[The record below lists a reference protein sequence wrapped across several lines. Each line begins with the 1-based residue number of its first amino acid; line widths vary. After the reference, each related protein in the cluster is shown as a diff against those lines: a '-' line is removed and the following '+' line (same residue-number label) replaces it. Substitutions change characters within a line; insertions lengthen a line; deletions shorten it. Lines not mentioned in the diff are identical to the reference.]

1 MALVMDLC
9 SIGAGY
15 FMHFSTISGTQGDT
29 ALLESMLLYPNR
41 NYQCLQFFYY
51 HTGNLNDKL
60 EIGVR
65 EYSEANPSGTL
76 HMIETITGE
85 TSLHM
90 PACIQAP
97 LTDAATAKDD
107 NI

>member
-1 MALVMDLC
+1 MVFY

-15 FMHFSTISGTQGDT
+15 FMHFSTISGSEGDT

-51 HTGNLNDKL
+51 HSGNPDDKL

-65 EYSEANPSGTL
+65 EYNEANPSGTIRI
-76 HMIETITGE
+76 IETITGE
-85 TSLHM
+85 LV
-90 PACIQAP
+90 P
-97 LTDAATAKDD
+97 
-107 NI
+107 